1 MAVTYDKIGYT
12 LIEKG
17 LRDIINNDF
26 QNVYISNSFNMVG
39 NECIRINLEN
49 SNNIAT
55 SKKYEERE
63 YSIMLRYYFNSKI
76 VDNNVNKSIK
86 DKADRLK
93 KKLLDNRTN
102 STNWINLDVGLI
114 EYDIQDDEN
123 TENDIYI
130 IQYDLTLINHNAL

>member
-49 SNNIAT
+49 SDNIAT

-123 TENDIYI
+123 EENDIYI
-130 IQYDLTLINHNAL
+130 IQYELTLINHNAL

>member
-1 MAVTYDKIGYT
+1 MAVTYDKIGFT

-63 YSIMLRYYFNSKI
+63 YNIMLRYYFNSKI